1 MPGLDPDDLR
11 LLQGLL
17 KRRSGFALTNDKQ
30 YLIDARLLPL
40 ARREGLSGVAAL
52 IAKLRAP
59 QPERLEAAVTEA
71 MLLTDTR
78 FFRDCEP
85 FDSFA
90 DTMLPALLRSRDKS
104 QPVRIWCAGAA
115 TGQEPLS
122 LAILIAEA
130 DGLLSDWS
138 FEITA
143 TDLSS
148 AAIARARSGRYSHF
162 EVQTGLTIQ
171 RHLDWFSREGEMW
184 LADPRL
190 LAGVS
195 YSTHNLL
202 DDFSALGSFDVVFCR
217 NVLRFMDDDTRAEVA
232 QKLNQVVADDGYV
245 VLGTE
250 EENDLLGLSRQIR
263 ASA

>member
-17 KRRSGFALTNDKQ
+17 RRRSGFALTDDRH
-30 YLIDARLLPL
+30 YLVDARLLPL
-40 ARREGLSGVAAL
+40 ARREGLSSVPAL

-59 QPERLEAAVTEA
+59 QVERLEAAVTEA
-71 MLLTDTR
+71 MLITDTR

-90 DTMLPALLRSRDKS
+90 ETMLAALMHGRHKS
-104 QPVRIWCAGAA
+104 HTIRIWCAGAS
-115 TGQEPLS
+115 TGQEALS
-122 LAILIAEA
+122 LAMLIAEA
-130 DGLLSDWS
+130 EGLLADWK

-148 AAIARARSGRYSHF
+148 LAIARARSARYSHF
-162 EVQTGLTIQ
+162 EVQTGLTIE
-171 RHLDWFSREGEMW
+171 RHLKWFAPDGDGWR
-184 LADPRL
+184 ADPRL
-190 LAGVS
+190 LERIS

-202 DDFSALGSFDVVFCR
+202 DDFDSLGTFDVVFCR
-217 NVLRFMDDDTRAEVA
+217 NVLRFMDDDTRADVA

-245 VLGTE
+245 VLGAQE
-250 EENDLLGLSRQIR
+250 ESDLLDLARPSRAI
-263 ASA
+263 A